1 MSPSCDHLP
10 AILAELQSVLPSFL
24 LDPSL
29 AGCRIAMGD
38 DVDTETFVHSVT
50 DTEDKVVLAGPLFDV
65 AEKWVDAAL
74 DHVVMATVCPED
86 TTGVIETMCITF
98 TVDNDLRAT
107 DIAAAITKPEA
118 LQSLLDYYN
127 GRYASESEDE
137 E

>member
-10 AILAELQSVLPSFL
+10 AILAELRSVLPSSL

-38 DVDTETFVHSVT
+38 EVDTETFVHSVT
-50 DTEDKVVLAGPLFDV
+50 DTEDKVVLAGPLFDM
-65 AEKWVDAAL
+65 AEKWVDEAL
-74 DHVVMATVCPED
+74 DHMVMATVCPED

-127 GRYASESEDE
+127 GTYASDDE

>member
-1 MSPSCDHLP
+1 MSSSCDHLP
-10 AILAELQSVLPSFL
+10 AILVELQSVLPASL

-29 AGCRIAMGD
+29 KGCRIAMGD
-38 DVDTETFVHSVT
+38 EVDTETFVHSVT
-50 DTEDKVVLAGPLFDV
+50 DTEGKVVLAGTLFDT
-65 AEKWVDAAL
+65 AEKWVDEAL
-74 DHVVMATVCPED
+74 DHMVMATVCPED

-98 TVDNDLRAT
+98 TVDNDLRAK

-127 GRYASESEDE
+127 GTYASDDE

>member
-10 AILAELQSVLPSFL
+10 AILAELQSVLPSFV

-29 AGCRIAMGD
+29 KGCRIAMGD
-38 DVDTETFVHSVT
+38 EVDTETFVHSVT
-50 DTEDKVVLAGPLFDV
+50 DTEGKVVLAGPLFDV
-65 AEKWVDAAL
+65 AEKWVDEAL
-74 DHVVMATVCPED
+74 DHVVMATVCPRD

-127 GRYASESEDE
+127 GRYASESDDE
-137 E
+137 